1 MMKDSVVES
10 SKLHLEH
17 DHAALVFTE
26 DSVRVVTPHK
36 DDSEIVPSQVR
47 FAVMLAYLCSTDEVW
62 VASTIQR
69 FEDQTNG

>member
-1 MMKDSVVES
+1 MSDSVVES

-36 DDSEIVPSQVR
+36 DDDEIVPSQVQ
-47 FAVMLAYLCSTDEVW
+47 FAVMLAYLCMTDKTW
-62 VASTIQR
+62 VKSTIQR
-69 FEDQTNG
+69 FEDQTDE

>member
-1 MMKDSVVES
+1 MNESVIES

-36 DDSEIVPSQVR
+36 DDDETVPGQVK
-47 FAVMLAYLCSTDEVW
+47 FAVMLAYLCMADETW
-62 VASTIQR
+62 VKSTIQR
-69 FEDQTNG
+69 FEDQTDD